1 MCERCF
7 WVNLKKPLYVQY
19 HDQEWGRP
27 EHNDQALYELLILEC
42 FQAGLSW
49 ECILNKRENFRKAYD
64 NFDINKVIHY
74 GDDKVDE
81 LLNNPGIIRNKL
93 KIRASI
99 NNSIIFK
106 KIQVKWGSFD
116 KYIWSFTRGET
127 TYETFDVA
135 VSSPLSDNISEDLR
149 KQGMTFLGTKVIYA
163 YLQSIGV
170 INAHAK
176 NCFCRDRWRSK
187 LKNS

>member
-1 MCERCF
+1 MCERCI
-7 WVNLKKPLYVQY
+7 WVNLKNPLYVQY
-19 HDQEWGRP
+19 HDQEWGCP
-27 EHNDQALYELLILEC
+27 EHDDQALYELLILEC

-64 NFDINKVIHY
+64 NFDIDKVINY
-74 GDDKVDE
+74 DDKKIAD
-81 LLNNPGIIRNKL
+81 LLNNSGIIRNKL

-99 NNSIIFK
+99 NNSIVFK
-106 KIQVKWGSFD
+106 NIQETCGSFD
-116 KYIWSFTRGET
+116 KYIWSFTKNKII
-127 TYETFDVA
+127 YEPFDVA
-135 VSSPLSDNISEDLR
+135 VSSPLSDKISKDLK

-176 NCFCRDRWRSK
+176 NCFCRCK
-187 LKNS
+187 